1 MMAWQ
6 SPTLWALSVYIAVFL
21 TLAFQRQQFSWLWGS
36 VMLWLGFGILS
47 ARIMPGVLGITHV
60 ANLYPVYGYFALGS
74 LFLFA
79 NGWRYDARQMGWRL
93 EGGGVFLAYFAVA
106 SAVQHITFLFLLLLA
121 GWQYPQGMS
130 APMLT
135 GLTTLYFLKP
145 LLWIAGQVLLML
157 LMWLHRRY
165 LSRDDVLL
173 FSPLQLQGVLL
184 ISLLFQVACLL
195 ASEKILLIALLRALW
210 MLFYG

>member
-79 NGWRYDARQMGWRL
+79 NGWRYDA
-93 EGGGVFLAYFAVA
+93 
-106 SAVQHITFLFLLLLA
+106 QHITFLFLLLLG

-130 APMLT
+130 VPLLT
-135 GLTTLYFLKP
+135 GLMSLYLLKP
-145 LLWIAGQVLLML
+145 LLWIAGQAMLML

>member
-79 NGWRYDARQMGWRL
+79 NGWRYDAR
-93 EGGGVFLAYFAVA
+93 
-106 SAVQHITFLFLLLLA
+106 
-121 GWQYPQGMS
+121 
-130 APMLT
+130 
-135 GLTTLYFLKP
+135 
-145 LLWIAGQVLLML
+145 
-157 LMWLHRRY
+157 
-165 LSRDDVLL
+165 
-173 FSPLQLQGVLL
+173 
-184 ISLLFQVACLL
+184 
-195 ASEKILLIALLRALW
+195 
-210 MLFYG
+210 

>member
-79 NGWRYDARQMGWRL
+79 MGWRL
-93 EGGGVFLAYFAVA
+93 DSGGVFLAYFAVA
-106 SAVQHITFLFLLLLA
+106 GAVQHITFLFLLLLA

-130 APMLT
+130 VPLLT
-135 GLTTLYFLKP
+135 GLMSLYLLKP
-145 LLWIAGQVLLML
+145 LLWIAGQALLML

-195 ASEKILLIALLRALW
+195 AGEKILLIALLRALW

>member
-1 MMAWQ
+1 
-6 SPTLWALSVYIAVFL
+6 
-21 TLAFQRQQFSWLWGS
+21 
-36 VMLWLGFGILS
+36 MLWLGFGILS

-93 EGGGVFLAYFAVA
+93 DGGGVFLAYFAVA
-106 SAVQHITFLFLLLLA
+106 GAVQHITFLFLLLLA
-121 GWQYPQGMS
+121 GWQYPHGMS
-130 APMLT
+130 VPLLT
-135 GLTTLYFLKP
+135 GLMSLYFLKP
-145 LLWIAGQVLLML
+145 LLWIAGQALLML